1 MCLLVLLEKSLYS
14 MLGLSAP
21 ETGRV
26 KPATGLEEY
35 TGVVVLCRL
44 CRYRRLRQPI
54 GFPPPAV
61 NLLATPAV
69 HQHRHHHR
77 IWAQWDYLV

>member
-1 MCLLVLLEKSLYS
+1 

-26 KPATGLEEY
+26 KAATGLEEY

-54 GFPPPAV
+54 GFPPP
-61 NLLATPAV
+61 
-69 HQHRHHHR
+69 
-77 IWAQWDYLV
+77 